1 MGGRGRATGRAHTL
15 FSRRMNNQF
24 RTVSNKGNP
33 TVYLKHSIAMA
44 ATGVDAM

>member
-1 MGGRGRATGRAHTL
+1 MWGQLYVDVL
-15 FSRRMNNQF
+15 FLLGNLNNRF

>member
-1 MGGRGRATGRAHTL
+1 MGVAAGNRRRVL
-15 FSRRMNNQF
+15 FSRRLNNQF